1 MFVFNLQNFSSYSE
15 YIKFTFVN
23 LVNFKE
29 KLSIYKIKIVVELI
43 FIVSVLNFGI
53 IIHLE
58 NFYFLCGLIY
68 SLTIDWNN

>member
-15 YIKFTFVN
+15 YIKFTIIN

-43 FIVSVLNFGI
+43 FIVSVLYFGI
-53 IIHLE
+53 IIHL
-58 NFYFLCGLIY
+58 NFFLF
-68 SLTIDWNN
+68 SLWINILFDYRLE